1 VEHTFRKPLFGSA
14 LTDSKN
20 IPFSHFSFERKDSSF
35 KIVKKVTWYNFF
47 FLQPSKKRHLC
58 IVIKSQNVIFD
69 SEKIF
74 VKKIHS
80 YKLIEKS

>member
-14 LTDSKN
+14 LTDSEN

-47 FLQPSKKRHLC
+47 FYNRQKNDIYASLLSPKMSFL
-58 IVIKSQNVIFD
+58 IVKNICQKNTVIN
-69 SEKIF
+69 
-74 VKKIHS
+74 
-80 YKLIEKS
+80 